1 MPAAQYRNYDHHG
14 RTVEYHR
21 AQVRQSFSFRQAT
34 VEDAEGLAEWL
45 LEQVTSREYDAERLM
60 EAAYARLRILK
71 VEPPTPGRIERVVRS
86 ALRSYD
92 GRFCETTLERLSG
105 STLAEMDVLLSE
117 PDTVEDWNGGYV
129 EGREEPT
136 LARLRSDPGRAGV
149 EGVRAELSK
158 LSRLRE
164 LGLPEDLF
172 QDTAPRVVRAYRRR
186 AASGSPSSCLGRA
199 VTGP

>member
-71 VEPPTPGRIERVVRS
+71 VGAAHTREDRASS
-86 ALRSYD
+86 ALSPEKLRW
-92 GRFCETTLERLSG
+92 
-105 STLAEMDVLLSE
+105 ALL
-117 PDTVEDWNGGYV
+117 
-129 EGREEPT
+129 
-136 LARLRSDPGRAGV
+136 
-149 EGVRAELSK
+149 
-158 LSRLRE
+158 
-164 LGLPEDLF
+164 
-172 QDTAPRVVRAYRRR
+172 
-186 AASGSPSSCLGRA
+186 
-199 VTGP
+199 